1 MEKINKLRDIIKE
14 KNLDGYVIPKNDEF
28 FGEYVQPA
36 SDGLKYIS
44 NFSGSFGFAI
54 ILQKKN
60 YLFVDGRYTL
70 QASKQSG
77 KNFTIVTFPNK
88 FPKDVIKKNLKIGFN
103 PKLHTSQSLGFFFKN
118 TKCKLFPLEI
128 PLIKSKNHKIN
139 SSTKNR
145 YWFIKKND
153 VGESY
158 LSKIKKIQNKLIR
171 DKIDLIL
178 ITAPENLCWVL
189 NLRGMDGKYSP
200 LVNGYLIISK
210 SNKKY
215 LFLKKD
221 YNGEI
226 KSKLNGIKV
235 LGREKMS
242 SFLKNLTNKKIRID
256 SLSCSV
262 YFKQILNHNNVII
275 EKPDYTYLL
284 KSQKNSTEIRNI
296 KKSHIIDGVALTKFL
311 IWLRDNYNK
320 KKITEIDAQNKLL
333 RIRKL
338 NKNFFGLSFPTI
350 SASGPNGAIIHYKAE
365 ISSNRVLKKGDIYL
379 IDSGAQYKFGTT
391 DVTRTIS
398 LQNKNL
404 KIKEIFTR
412 VLKGHIGVDTF
423 LIKKKTTGKIID
435 KMARKYLQKI
445 NLDYPHGTGHGVG
458 YFSNVHEG
466 PQTISKNYK
475 GNFLNGMI
483 LSNEP
488 GYYQKNKFGIR
499 IENLVAVRKAKKG
512 SYFETLTL
520 APIDKSLILKK
531 LLNTKELYWINNYH
545 RKVYKKLKP
554 FMNKREKIRLKEI
567 CSKI

>member
-221 YNGEI
+221 YNGKI

-466 PQTISKNYK
+466 PQTISKNHK